1 MRTRKLL
8 AFASTITS
16 ILLLASCSEQKAW
29 QDGTVSPLGGKY
41 PLRLSANVEQV
52 QSRSTGKEAWTGGE
66 EIGVILESQTGKYYI
81 TDASGNVEAIDESN
95 TLYWPHTAKTNI
107 KAWYPFDTPT
117 LLDISDQSAG
127 YAAFDILSAQT
138 RGSFN
143 QPVYLNFS
151 HSMSKI
157 AYTLTAADGITEI
170 ELNSATVTLLGD
182 AEARIDAG
190 IVAPADQT
198 DGEIKPFHDVTA
210 KQGEALVVPQNMKGK
225 PLLKVSI
232 GNNTFVYTPET
243 DEEGNLMAGNCH
255 TYAVTVK
262 AAGLEVQRVAS
273 NDWGNGGEEKI
284 FSITATK
291 YTANEVKA
299 GDYIYSDGT
308 TSDGGL
314 RARYPYGKG
323 VRVANP
329 KPKPLANKTVV
340 GIVFW
345 TPKDTNPKGR
355 TTPASLTDDKI
366 MAADFPNCT
375 HGLAVSL
382 KDIPTGEKW
391 INMPSYSLTNEFQN
405 REQFTHPRK
414 SDFVSVASG
423 LGPTDPI
430 NRILGYQN
438 TQVIL
443 AFNALCRSN
452 NEMEL
457 AAQPVDDIANF
468 SKSNPAPKNSTGWFF
483 PSVKE
488 LHILCYKDVDNVYL
502 SYNYTFTE
510 NRDLV
515 NASLLAA
522 GGEVF
527 YNSQYWSS
535 SEYASYV
542 NGVDY
547 SKYEVIIVDFNRAF
561 PYSTRKTN
569 SARVRAVCAF

>member
-1 MRTRKLL
+1 MRTRNLL
-8 AFASTITS
+8 AFASTITG
-16 ILLLASCSEQKAW
+16 IILLASCSEQKAW
-29 QDGTVSPLGGKY
+29 QDGTISPLGGKY

-52 QSRSTGKEAWTGGE
+52 QSRSTGKDAWTGGE

-95 TLYWPHTAKTNI
+95 TLYWPHTAKAEV
-107 KAWYPFDTPT
+107 KAWYPVDTPT

-143 QPVYLNFS
+143 QPVYLNFG

-157 AYTLTAADGITEI
+157 AYTLAAADGITEI

-182 AEARIDAG
+182 AEARIEAG

-198 DGEIKPFHDVTA
+198 DGEIKPFHDATA

-225 PLLKVSI
+225 PLFKVSI

-255 TYAVTVK
+255 TYAITVK

-314 RARYPYGKG
+314 RARYPNGKG
-323 VRVANP
+323 VLVANP

-366 MAADFPNCT
+366 MAADFPACT
-375 HGLAVSL
+375 HGLAVSFKNVSTAMVWQASSEFV
-382 KDIPTGEKW
+382 KD
-391 INMPSYSLTNEFQN
+391 FQN
-405 REQFTHPRK
+405 GTNFNPINK
-414 SDFVSVASG
+414 ADYASIASDRGA
-423 LGPTDPI
+423 TDNI

-438 TQVIL
+438 TQVLL
-443 AFNALCRSN
+443 AYNAYCKANGKDDYIVLPV
-452 NEMEL
+452 
-457 AAQPVDDIANF
+457 AALANF
-468 SKSNPAPKNSTGWFF
+468 PARNPAPANSTGWFL
-483 PSVKE
+483 PSEKE
-488 LHILCYKDVDNVYL
+488 LHMLCYKDVDDVYKQ
-502 SYNYTFTE
+502 SNDTYIQT
-510 NRDLV
+510 RDIV
-515 NASLLAA
+515 NASLQTA
-522 GGEVF
+522 GGNPLGA
-527 YNSQYWSS
+527 YSYWSS
-535 SEYASYV
+535 SEDASYRDLAFV
-542 NGVDY
+542 VELGNAYVRTEYKKG
-547 SKYEVIIVDFNRAF
+547 SSVIHGC
-561 PYSTRKTN
+561 
-569 SARVRAVCAF
+569 RVRAVCAF

>member
-1 MRTRKLL
+1 MRTRNLL
-8 AFASTITS
+8 AFASTITG
-16 ILLLASCSEQKAW
+16 IILLASCSEQKAW
-29 QDGTVSPLGGKY
+29 QDGTISPLGGKY

-52 QSRSTGKEAWTGGE
+52 QSRSTGKDAWTGGE

-95 TLYWPHTAKTNI
+95 TLYWPHTAKAEV

-143 QPVYLNFS
+143 QPVYLNFG

-182 AEARIDAG
+182 AEARVEAG

-198 DGEIKPFHDVTA
+198 DGEIKPFHDATA

-225 PLLKVSI
+225 PLFKVSI
-232 GNNTFVYTPET
+232 DNNTFVYTPET

-255 TYAVTVK
+255 TYAITVK

-314 RARYPYGKG
+314 RARYPNGKE
-323 VRVANP
+323 VLVANP

-366 MAADFPNCT
+366 MAADFPACT
-375 HGLAVSL
+375 HGLAVSFKNVSTAMVWQASSEFV
-382 KDIPTGEKW
+382 KD
-391 INMPSYSLTNEFQN
+391 FQN
-405 REQFTHPRK
+405 GTNFNPVNK
-414 SDFVSVASG
+414 ADYASIASDRGA
-423 LGPTDPI
+423 TDNI

-438 TQVIL
+438 TQVLL
-443 AFNALCRSN
+443 AYNAYCKANGKDDYIVLPV
-452 NEMEL
+452 
-457 AAQPVDDIANF
+457 AALANF
-468 SKSNPAPKNSTGWFF
+468 PARNPAPANSTGWFL
-483 PSVKE
+483 PSEKE
-488 LHILCYKDVDNVYL
+488 LHMLCYKDVDDVYKQ
-502 SYNYTFTE
+502 SNDTYIQT
-510 NRDLV
+510 RDIV
-515 NASLLAA
+515 NASLQTA
-522 GGEVF
+522 GGNPLGA
-527 YNSQYWSS
+527 YSYWSS
-535 SEYASYV
+535 SEDASYRDLAFV
-542 NGVDY
+542 VELGNAYVRTEYKKG
-547 SKYEVIIVDFNRAF
+547 SSVIHGC
-561 PYSTRKTN
+561 
-569 SARVRAVCAF
+569 RVRAVCAF